1 MDPTAEFAEMIA
13 ISAADAVNLEK
24 WKRNGGGNH

>member
-24 WKRNGGGNH
+24 MERNGGGNH